1 MPFTLRAVALAVA
14 TGVACPV
21 IGTAQVAAP
30 PRGFAVSSWSIAD
43 GLPQS
48 TVFGLAR
55 DREGYLWVGTAAGLA
70 RFDGDSF
77 VAYPRD
83 AEPGTAAAVRA
94 LVTDRAG
101 TIWVAEIDSVIGPLD
116 SVGRV
121 QPAIARL
128 PTPPYHVALGGA
140 DSVWMTHVG
149 ALWLHAERQWHRL
162 DLPGSG
168 FGQIN
173 ALLPDSNGTVWL
185 GGSTGLFRV
194 TGPGWRP
201 ERIAGL
207 PCTEV
212 RALVPAGGGD
222 LWVGT
227 CRGLV
232 RLSAQG
238 RVRNLVLDRPFTTV
252 VSALLAQGDEILW
265 VGDQHG
271 AHRLRV
277 RKVSPARWDGR
288 TTFTDPLQLEGALPS
303 VMLAT
308 PDGGVWVGTA
318 GAGLRWIRPLAVGR
332 ITSRDGLPGRPVHH
346 IVPDG
351 HGGLWLG
358 TGGACEG
365 LTHWRE
371 GSLKVYRPPAL
382 GLRSPC
388 VRGLM
393 HDRAG
398 NLWIGEIGRLTRLD
412 RAGRSHVVIE
422 GGDLAERDVAPML
435 EDRMGRVWFASASG
449 LLGFVAGE
457 EPPVLLPAAALPPLK
472 VWSMA
477 QDSSG
482 GIWVGQEG
490 VVSHLVDGR
499 VVARLS
505 RAEGVPSGPVRA
517 LQFDADGFL
526 WLGSYG
532 GGLAQYSPGSGVRRL
547 PLRGRLFERALSAI
561 VIDSVDR
568 LWLLGDGGL
577 TVMPRAA
584 AVAAIDLQQPVQGAI
599 DFSAAD
605 GVPEG
610 NGGFP
615 NVWLDRAADRLW
627 AATVDGVV
635 AVDLSRVPLDTPAPQ
650 IRIDDIQIDGVPAAV
665 ADALVMPPSASAL
678 QIRFTAP
685 SFGGRDALQFRY
697 RLRGHDRAWIESGS
711 GRVARYGDLAPGRYT
726 FEVQAL
732 GQDRL
737 GRGSTR
743 TLAVRVEPF
752 WWETVWARLVAMLL
766 SFLALWLVSQRQMR
780 RLRERARMLQHQ
792 IDVREQAEARAAAAA
807 RDLAHVRRLSTAGEL
822 ATSIAH
828 ELNQPLTAVVG
839 SAQTARHLLN
849 GQDQEGLGALLDTI
863 VAQSDRAAD
872 VIRALRAF
880 VSKQPRATELV
891 PVSGIVADT
900 LRLLHPELRSREVT
914 VEVVDEP
921 GEPCRVR
928 GDVVQ
933 LQQVLVN
940 LVLNAASAMSHLPP
954 EKRRVALLL
963 RREGDQVQV
972 SVADSGTGLSPELLA
987 RVFEPFFTTKP
998 HGLGLG
1004 LSLSR
1009 SIVEAHSGRL
1019 WAESSEGWGSTFHL
1033 LLPVSES

>member
-1 MPFTLRAVALAVA
+1 MPFSFRAVALAVA
-14 TGVACPV
+14 TVVAGPLAA
-21 IGTAQVAAP
+21 TAQVVAP
-30 PRGFAVSSWSIAD
+30 PTGFAVSSWAIAD

-48 TVFGLAR
+48 NVSGLAR

-77 VAYPRD
+77 IAYPRD
-83 AEPGTAAAVRA
+83 AEPGTVSGVRA
-94 LVTDRAG
+94 LATDRAG
-101 TIWVAEIDSVIGPLD
+101 TIWVAGTDSVIGTLD
-116 SVGRV
+116 SAGRLH
-121 QPAIARL
+121 AATARL
-128 PTPPYHVALGGA
+128 PAPPLHIALGGG
-140 DSVWMTHVG
+140 DTVWMTHVG
-149 ALWLHAERQWHRL
+149 ALWLHAQRQWHRL

-238 RVRNLVLDRPFTTV
+238 TVRNLVLDRPFTTV

-308 PDGGVWVGTA
+308 TDGGVWVGTA
-318 GAGLRWIRPLAVGR
+318 GAGLRWIRPRAVGR
-332 ITSRDGLPGRPVHH
+332 ISNRDGLPVRPMHH
-346 IVPDG
+346 IAPDG
-351 HGGLWLG
+351 QGGLWLG
-358 TGGACEG
+358 GSCGG
-365 LTHWRE
+365 LVRWRE
-371 GSLKVYRPPAL
+371 GSVRVYRPPAL
-382 GLRSPC
+382 GLRSNC
-388 VRGLM
+388 VRGLLR
-393 HDRAG
+393 DRAG
-398 NLWIGEIGRLTRLD
+398 SLWIGEVGRLARLD
-412 RAGRSHVVIE
+412 SAGRSRIVIQ
-422 GGDLAERDVAPML
+422 GGDFEDRDVAPML
-435 EDRMGRVWFASASG
+435 EDRAGRVWFASASG

-457 EPPVLLPAAALPPLK
+457 EAPVVLPATTLPPFK
-472 VWSMA
+472 VWSLA

-517 LQFDADGFL
+517 LQFDADGHL
-526 WLGSYG
+526 WLASYG
-532 GGLAQYSPGSGVRRL
+532 GGLARYSPENGVRRL
-547 PLRGRLFERALSAI
+547 PRRGRPFEQALSAI
-561 VIDSVDR
+561 VIDGADR

-584 AVAAIDLQQPVQGAI
+584 AAAAIDVQQPAEGVTAFGP
-599 DFSAAD
+599 AD

-615 NVWLDRAADRLW
+615 NVWLDRVAKRLW

-635 AVDLSRVPLDTPAPQ
+635 TVDLSRSRFPLDTVAPRIRLDD
-650 IRIDDIQIDGVPAAV
+650 IRIDGASVAV
-665 ADALVMPPSASAL
+665 TDALVIPPSASAL

-697 RLRGHDRAWIESGS
+697 RLRGHDRDWIVTGS
-711 GRVARYGDLAPGRYT
+711 GRVARYGNLAPGRYT

-732 GQDRL
+732 GRDL
-737 GRGSTR
+737 FGRGATR
-743 TLAVRVEPF
+743 ALAVRVEPF
-752 WWETVWARLVAMLL
+752 WWETTWARLVALL
-766 SFLALWLVSQRQMR
+766 LTFLAVWLVFQRQMR
-780 RLRERARMLQHQ
+780 RLRERASVLQHQ
-792 IDVREQAEARAAAAA
+792 IDGREKAESRAAAAA